1 MPFTTIRI
9 DLETREK
16 LRDLGRKGE
25 TYNEIIKRLIETLSS
40 EQKASEARSFYRP
53 YTRPSDFG

>member
-9 DLETREK
+9 ELETREK
-16 LRDLGRKGE
+16 LRNLGKKGE
-25 TYNEIIKRLIETLSS
+25 TYNEIIRRIIETVEANS
-40 EQKASEARSFYRP
+40 KASEAQSFYRP